1 MASFTGTHYYTLDP
15 KGRVIIPAPLRE
27 ILAAKYGSSKI
38 YITNSPFD
46 KCLHIFPEAEWTIL
60 EDKLKEMPSSAQAV
74 QFFKRRVFSAAVLC
88 ELDKNGRV
96 MVPYELRQ
104 NAAIVNDVVVVGL
117 MDRIELWDK
126 QLWDGVANPDNV
138 DIESFRNK
146 LSEYGL

>member
-15 KGRVIIPAPLRE
+15 KGRIIIPAPLRE
-27 ILAAKYGSSKI
+27 ILAEKYGSVKI

-46 KCLHIFPEAEWTIL
+46 KCLHIFPETEWGVL
-60 EDKLKEMPSSAQAV
+60 EEKIKGIPSSDEAT
-74 QFFKRRVFSAAVLC
+74 QFYKRRVFSAAVCC

-104 NAAIVNDVVVVGL
+104 NAAIVDDVVVVGL

-126 QLWDGVANPDNV
+126 TLWDGVANPDNV
-138 DIESFRNK
+138 DIKAFRK
-146 LSEYGL
+146 TLSEYGI